1 VGKWAESPQSLVYQ
15 RFQPAHFS
23 NKTGQKPTF
32 FGQNRLYKSL
42 NSPEYIKFPKESWAE
57 ARFSKQK
64 WPRFLRMKEP
74 RILS

>member
-1 VGKWAESPQSLVYQ
+1 VGKWAEIPQSLVYQ

-42 NSPEYIKFPKESWAE
+42 NLPEYIKFPKESG
-57 ARFSKQK
+57 QK
-64 WPRFLRMKEP
+64 PIFQNK
-74 RILS
+74 SGHDFCA

>member
-1 VGKWAESPQSLVYQ
+1 VGKWAENPQSLVYQ

-42 NSPEYIKFPKESWAE
+42 NSPKYIKFLKESG
-57 ARFSKQK
+57 QK
-64 WPRFLRMKEP
+64 PVFQNK
-74 RILS
+74 SGHDFCA